1 MRFPGTLRS
10 FGRNMGKKQRSVE
23 SEWLRTRPLWWK
35 REEEDMSRLSIITEN
50 KAQTTVEELYKDLE
64 RRISASPPGLCPV
77 DLASSFLKMCHA
89 QSCGKCV
96 PCRVGLG
103 QLEQLMEDVLDGNG
117 TLETID
123 LIESTASSIF
133 YSADCAIGYEAALM
147 VLKGIKGFRNDFEE
161 HVLRG
166 RCICELNQP
175 VPCVSQCPA
184 GVDIPGYVALVAE
197 GNYADAVRLIRKDN
211 PLPSVC
217 GLICEHPCEVRCRRT
232 LMDDPINIRGLKRF
246 AVEHAGE
253 VPVPE
258 PAESTGKRVAVIGG
272 GPGGI
277 SAAYYLRLMG
287 HDVTIYEQRKQLGG
301 MLRYGIPSYR
311 LPRESLDKE
320 IEQLLSTGIHVK
332 TGVTVGESPNILE
345 LRSQYDAVYIA
356 IGAHTDRKIGIEG
369 EDAEGVIS
377 AVEML
382 RGIGDDQ
389 LPDFSGKDIIVIGG
403 GNVAMDVARSAVR
416 LGAKRLRIAYRRRRE
431 DMTAMPEE
439 VEGAIA
445 EGCELVELHAPMRI
459 EKDAEGRVAALWVK
473 PQIIGP
479 VVNGR
484 PKPVDSSEPEVRL
497 ECDMV
502 LVAIGQG
509 IEFDYCC
516 VHAAFELRR
525 LGFETIIVNCN
536 PETVSTD
543 YDTSDRLYFEPLTV
557 EDVLSIYHRENPVGV
572 ITQFGGQTPL
582 NLAQE
587 LKANGVNILGT
598 SPEAIDLAEDRDQFR
613 AMMEKLGIPMP
624 QAEMA
629 VTVEDAKKAADEIGY
644 PLMLRP
650 SYVLGGRGM
659 EIVRDEESLIRYMKA
674 AVGVTPDRPILI
686 DRFLQHATEV
696 EADAICDGERVFVPA
711 VMEHIE
717 LAGVHSGD
725 SACVIPSVHLSE
737 KQLQT
742 INEYTKKIAL
752 ELGVRGLMNMQYA
765 IEGNTIYVLEA
776 NPRASRTVPLVSKVL
791 GIQMVPLATKIMT
804 LPLTGEQSPLIGL
817 KHHKVN
823 HCGVKEAVFPFN
835 MFPEVDPLLGPEMR
849 STGEVL
855 GLADSFGLAFYRAQ
869 EATKTKIPLSG
880 TVFISVSDR
889 DKAEVVDVAREF
901 AVQGFKIVATSGTA
915 SLLREHGIDCV
926 QTKKLY
932 EGAPN
937 VLDEIKN
944 KKINFIVN
952 TPAGSLSHHDDSY
965 IRKAAIKYG
974 IFYATT
980 LAAAHAAVQGIK
992 AVHEGGKEI
1001 EAKCLQEY
1009 HAQIQ

>member
-1 MRFPGTLRS
+1 
-10 FGRNMGKKQRSVE
+10 
-23 SEWLRTRPLWWK
+23 
-35 REEEDMSRLSIITEN
+35 MSRLSIITEN

-103 QLEQLMEDVLDGNG
+103 QLEKLMEDVLDGNG

-258 PAESTGKRVAVIGG
+258 PAEATGKKVAVIGG

-311 LPRESLDKE
+311 LPRETLDRE

-377 AVEML
+377 AVELL
-382 RGIGDDQ
+382 RGIGDSQ
-389 LPDFSGKDIIVIGG
+389 LPDFTGKDIIVIGG
-403 GNVAMDVARSAVR
+403 GNVAMDVARSAIR

-445 EGCELVELHAPMRI
+445 EGCELVELHAPLRI
-459 EKDAEGRVAALWVK
+459 EEDAEGKVAALWVK

-484 PKPVDSSEPEVRL
+484 PKPMDSGQPEVRL
-497 ECDMV
+497 ACDMV

-509 IEFDYCC
+509 IESKN
-516 VHAAFELRR
+516 FE
-525 LGFETIIVNCN
+525 
-536 PETVSTD
+536 
-543 YDTSDRLYFEPLTV
+543 
-557 EDVLSIYHRENPVGV
+557 
-572 ITQFGGQTPL
+572 
-582 NLAQE
+582 
-587 LKANGVNILGT
+587 
-598 SPEAIDLAEDRDQFR
+598 
-613 AMMEKLGIPMP
+613 
-624 QAEMA
+624 
-629 VTVEDAKKAADEIGY
+629 
-644 PLMLRP
+644 
-650 SYVLGGRGM
+650 
-659 EIVRDEESLIRYMKA
+659 
-674 AVGVTPDRPILI
+674 
-686 DRFLQHATEV
+686 
-696 EADAICDGERVFVPA
+696 
-711 VMEHIE
+711 
-717 LAGVHSGD
+717 
-725 SACVIPSVHLSE
+725 
-737 KQLQT
+737 
-742 INEYTKKIAL
+742 
-752 ELGVRGLMNMQYA
+752 
-765 IEGNTIYVLEA
+765 
-776 NPRASRTVPLVSKVL
+776 
-791 GIQMVPLATKIMT
+791 
-804 LPLTGEQSPLIGL
+804 
-817 KHHKVN
+817 
-823 HCGVKEAVFPFN
+823 
-835 MFPEVDPLLGPEMR
+835 
-849 STGEVL
+849 
-855 GLADSFGLAFYRAQ
+855 
-869 EATKTKIPLSG
+869 
-880 TVFISVSDR
+880 
-889 DKAEVVDVAREF
+889 
-901 AVQGFKIVATSGTA
+901 
-915 SLLREHGIDCV
+915 
-926 QTKKLY
+926 
-932 EGAPN
+932 
-937 VLDEIKN
+937 
-944 KKINFIVN
+944 
-952 TPAGSLSHHDDSY
+952 
-965 IRKAAIKYG
+965 KYG
-974 IFYATT
+974 IPVKRGVIDALNWSGVKDISGVFAGGDCVTGPATVIRAIAAGKV
-980 LAAAHAAVQGIK
+980 AAANIDEFLGYHHVISTDVQIPKVRMDTRKSCARVNMKERSVCERVKCARVNMKERSVCERVKDFQLIECGMTEEEAMQESRRCLRCDRFGFGSFK
-992 AVHEGGKEI
+992 GGRVE
-1001 EAKCLQEY
+1001 QW
-1009 HAQIQ
+1009 

>member
-1 MRFPGTLRS
+1 
-10 FGRNMGKKQRSVE
+10 
-23 SEWLRTRPLWWK
+23 
-35 REEEDMSRLSIITEN
+35 MSRLSIITEN

-103 QLEQLMEDVLDGNG
+103 QLEKLMEDVLDGNA

-258 PAESTGKRVAVIGG
+258 PAEDTGKRVAVIGG

-311 LPRESLDKE
+311 LPREALDKE

-369 EDAEGVIS
+369 EDAEGVVS

-389 LPDFSGKDIIVIGG
+389 LPDFTGKDIIVIGG

-445 EGCELVELHAPMRI
+445 EGCELVELHAPLRI
-459 EKDAEGRVAALWVK
+459 EKDAEGKVAALWVK

-484 PKPVDSSEPEVRL
+484 PKPMDSAEPEVRL
-497 ECDMV
+497 ACDMV

-509 IEFDYCC
+509 IDSRN
-516 VHAAFELRR
+516 FE
-525 LGFETIIVNCN
+525 
-536 PETVSTD
+536 
-543 YDTSDRLYFEPLTV
+543 
-557 EDVLSIYHRENPVGV
+557 
-572 ITQFGGQTPL
+572 
-582 NLAQE
+582 
-587 LKANGVNILGT
+587 
-598 SPEAIDLAEDRDQFR
+598 
-613 AMMEKLGIPMP
+613 
-624 QAEMA
+624 
-629 VTVEDAKKAADEIGY
+629 
-644 PLMLRP
+644 
-650 SYVLGGRGM
+650 
-659 EIVRDEESLIRYMKA
+659 
-674 AVGVTPDRPILI
+674 
-686 DRFLQHATEV
+686 
-696 EADAICDGERVFVPA
+696 
-711 VMEHIE
+711 
-717 LAGVHSGD
+717 
-725 SACVIPSVHLSE
+725 
-737 KQLQT
+737 
-742 INEYTKKIAL
+742 
-752 ELGVRGLMNMQYA
+752 
-765 IEGNTIYVLEA
+765 
-776 NPRASRTVPLVSKVL
+776 
-791 GIQMVPLATKIMT
+791 
-804 LPLTGEQSPLIGL
+804 
-817 KHHKVN
+817 
-823 HCGVKEAVFPFN
+823 
-835 MFPEVDPLLGPEMR
+835 
-849 STGEVL
+849 
-855 GLADSFGLAFYRAQ
+855 
-869 EATKTKIPLSG
+869 
-880 TVFISVSDR
+880 
-889 DKAEVVDVAREF
+889 
-901 AVQGFKIVATSGTA
+901 
-915 SLLREHGIDCV
+915 
-926 QTKKLY
+926 
-932 EGAPN
+932 
-937 VLDEIKN
+937 
-944 KKINFIVN
+944 
-952 TPAGSLSHHDDSY
+952 
-965 IRKAAIKYG
+965 KYG
-974 IFYATT
+974 IPVKRGVIDALNWSGVKDISGVFAGGDCVTGPATVIRAIAAGKV
-980 LAAAHAAVQGIK
+980 AAANIDEFLGYHHVISADVEIPKVRMSTRKSCARVNMKERSVCERVKDFKLIECGMTEEEAMQEAHRCLRCDKFGFGSFK
-992 AVHEGGKEI
+992 GGRVE
-1001 EAKCLQEY
+1001 QW
-1009 HAQIQ
+1009 

>member
-1 MRFPGTLRS
+1 
-10 FGRNMGKKQRSVE
+10 
-23 SEWLRTRPLWWK
+23 
-35 REEEDMSRLSIITEN
+35 MSRLSIITEN

-103 QLEQLMEDVLDGNG
+103 QLEKLMEDVLDGNG

-147 VLKGIKGFRNDFEE
+147 VLKGIKVFRNDFEE

-258 PAESTGKRVAVIGG
+258 PAEATGKKVAVIGG

-311 LPRESLDKE
+311 LPRETLDRE

-377 AVEML
+377 AVELL
-382 RGIGDDQ
+382 RGIGDSQ
-389 LPDFSGKDIIVIGG
+389 LPDFTGKDIIVIGG
-403 GNVAMDVARSAVR
+403 GNVAMDVARSAIR

-445 EGCELVELHAPMRI
+445 EGCELVELHAPLRI
-459 EKDAEGRVAALWVK
+459 EEDAEGKVAALWVK

-484 PKPVDSSEPEVRL
+484 PKPMDSGQPEVRL
-497 ECDMV
+497 ACDMV

-509 IEFDYCC
+509 IESKN
-516 VHAAFELRR
+516 FE
-525 LGFETIIVNCN
+525 
-536 PETVSTD
+536 
-543 YDTSDRLYFEPLTV
+543 
-557 EDVLSIYHRENPVGV
+557 
-572 ITQFGGQTPL
+572 
-582 NLAQE
+582 
-587 LKANGVNILGT
+587 
-598 SPEAIDLAEDRDQFR
+598 
-613 AMMEKLGIPMP
+613 
-624 QAEMA
+624 
-629 VTVEDAKKAADEIGY
+629 
-644 PLMLRP
+644 
-650 SYVLGGRGM
+650 
-659 EIVRDEESLIRYMKA
+659 
-674 AVGVTPDRPILI
+674 
-686 DRFLQHATEV
+686 
-696 EADAICDGERVFVPA
+696 
-711 VMEHIE
+711 
-717 LAGVHSGD
+717 
-725 SACVIPSVHLSE
+725 
-737 KQLQT
+737 
-742 INEYTKKIAL
+742 
-752 ELGVRGLMNMQYA
+752 
-765 IEGNTIYVLEA
+765 
-776 NPRASRTVPLVSKVL
+776 
-791 GIQMVPLATKIMT
+791 
-804 LPLTGEQSPLIGL
+804 
-817 KHHKVN
+817 
-823 HCGVKEAVFPFN
+823 
-835 MFPEVDPLLGPEMR
+835 
-849 STGEVL
+849 
-855 GLADSFGLAFYRAQ
+855 
-869 EATKTKIPLSG
+869 
-880 TVFISVSDR
+880 
-889 DKAEVVDVAREF
+889 
-901 AVQGFKIVATSGTA
+901 
-915 SLLREHGIDCV
+915 
-926 QTKKLY
+926 
-932 EGAPN
+932 
-937 VLDEIKN
+937 
-944 KKINFIVN
+944 
-952 TPAGSLSHHDDSY
+952 
-965 IRKAAIKYG
+965 KYG
-974 IFYATT
+974 IPVKRGVIDALNWSGVKDISGVFAGGDCVTGPATVIRAIAAGKV
-980 LAAAHAAVQGIK
+980 AAANIDEFLGYHHVISTDVQIPKVRMDTRKSCARVNMKERSVCERVKDFQLIECGMTEEEAMQESRRCLRCDRFGFGSFK
-992 AVHEGGKEI
+992 GGRVE
-1001 EAKCLQEY
+1001 QW
-1009 HAQIQ
+1009 

>member
-1 MRFPGTLRS
+1 
-10 FGRNMGKKQRSVE
+10 
-23 SEWLRTRPLWWK
+23 
-35 REEEDMSRLSIITEN
+35 MSRLSIITEN

-103 QLEQLMEDVLDGNG
+103 QLEKLMEDVLDGNG

-258 PAESTGKRVAVIGG
+258 PTEATGKKVAVIGG

-311 LPRESLDKE
+311 LPRETLDRE

-377 AVEML
+377 AVELL
-382 RGIGDDQ
+382 RGIGDSQ
-389 LPDFSGKDIIVIGG
+389 LPDFTGKDIIVIGG
-403 GNVAMDVARSAVR
+403 GNVAMDVARSAIR

-445 EGCELVELHAPMRI
+445 EGCELVELHAPLRI
-459 EKDAEGRVAALWVK
+459 EEDAEGKVAALWVK

-484 PKPVDSSEPEVRL
+484 PKPMDSGQPEVRL
-497 ECDMV
+497 ACDMV

-509 IEFDYCC
+509 IESKN
-516 VHAAFELRR
+516 FE
-525 LGFETIIVNCN
+525 
-536 PETVSTD
+536 
-543 YDTSDRLYFEPLTV
+543 
-557 EDVLSIYHRENPVGV
+557 
-572 ITQFGGQTPL
+572 
-582 NLAQE
+582 
-587 LKANGVNILGT
+587 
-598 SPEAIDLAEDRDQFR
+598 
-613 AMMEKLGIPMP
+613 
-624 QAEMA
+624 
-629 VTVEDAKKAADEIGY
+629 
-644 PLMLRP
+644 
-650 SYVLGGRGM
+650 
-659 EIVRDEESLIRYMKA
+659 
-674 AVGVTPDRPILI
+674 
-686 DRFLQHATEV
+686 
-696 EADAICDGERVFVPA
+696 
-711 VMEHIE
+711 
-717 LAGVHSGD
+717 
-725 SACVIPSVHLSE
+725 
-737 KQLQT
+737 
-742 INEYTKKIAL
+742 
-752 ELGVRGLMNMQYA
+752 
-765 IEGNTIYVLEA
+765 
-776 NPRASRTVPLVSKVL
+776 
-791 GIQMVPLATKIMT
+791 
-804 LPLTGEQSPLIGL
+804 
-817 KHHKVN
+817 
-823 HCGVKEAVFPFN
+823 
-835 MFPEVDPLLGPEMR
+835 
-849 STGEVL
+849 
-855 GLADSFGLAFYRAQ
+855 
-869 EATKTKIPLSG
+869 
-880 TVFISVSDR
+880 
-889 DKAEVVDVAREF
+889 
-901 AVQGFKIVATSGTA
+901 
-915 SLLREHGIDCV
+915 
-926 QTKKLY
+926 
-932 EGAPN
+932 
-937 VLDEIKN
+937 
-944 KKINFIVN
+944 
-952 TPAGSLSHHDDSY
+952 
-965 IRKAAIKYG
+965 KYG
-974 IFYATT
+974 IPVKRGVIDALNWSGVKDISGVFAGGDCVTGPATVIRAIAAGKV
-980 LAAAHAAVQGIK
+980 AAANIDEFLGYHHVISTDVQIPKVRMDTRKSCARVNMKERSVCERVKDFQLIECGMTEEEAMQESRRCLRCDRFGFGSFK
-992 AVHEGGKEI
+992 GGRVE
-1001 EAKCLQEY
+1001 QW
-1009 HAQIQ
+1009 

>member
-1 MRFPGTLRS
+1 
-10 FGRNMGKKQRSVE
+10 
-23 SEWLRTRPLWWK
+23 
-35 REEEDMSRLSIITEN
+35 MSRLSIITEN

-103 QLEQLMEDVLDGNG
+103 QLEKLMEDVLDGNG

-258 PAESTGKRVAVIGG
+258 PAEATGKKVAVIGG

-311 LPRESLDKE
+311 LPRETLDRE

-332 TGVTVGESPNILE
+332 TGVMVGESPNILE

-377 AVEML
+377 AVELL
-382 RGIGDDQ
+382 RGIGDSQ
-389 LPDFSGKDIIVIGG
+389 LPDFTGKDIIVIGG
-403 GNVAMDVARSAVR
+403 GNVAMDVARSAIR

-445 EGCELVELHAPMRI
+445 EGCELVELHAPLRI
-459 EKDAEGRVAALWVK
+459 EEDAEGKVAALWVK

-484 PKPVDSSEPEVRL
+484 PKPMDSGQPEVRVA
-497 ECDMV
+497 CDMV

-509 IEFDYCC
+509 IESKN
-516 VHAAFELRR
+516 FE
-525 LGFETIIVNCN
+525 
-536 PETVSTD
+536 
-543 YDTSDRLYFEPLTV
+543 
-557 EDVLSIYHRENPVGV
+557 
-572 ITQFGGQTPL
+572 
-582 NLAQE
+582 
-587 LKANGVNILGT
+587 
-598 SPEAIDLAEDRDQFR
+598 
-613 AMMEKLGIPMP
+613 
-624 QAEMA
+624 
-629 VTVEDAKKAADEIGY
+629 
-644 PLMLRP
+644 
-650 SYVLGGRGM
+650 
-659 EIVRDEESLIRYMKA
+659 
-674 AVGVTPDRPILI
+674 
-686 DRFLQHATEV
+686 
-696 EADAICDGERVFVPA
+696 
-711 VMEHIE
+711 
-717 LAGVHSGD
+717 
-725 SACVIPSVHLSE
+725 
-737 KQLQT
+737 
-742 INEYTKKIAL
+742 
-752 ELGVRGLMNMQYA
+752 
-765 IEGNTIYVLEA
+765 
-776 NPRASRTVPLVSKVL
+776 
-791 GIQMVPLATKIMT
+791 
-804 LPLTGEQSPLIGL
+804 
-817 KHHKVN
+817 
-823 HCGVKEAVFPFN
+823 
-835 MFPEVDPLLGPEMR
+835 
-849 STGEVL
+849 
-855 GLADSFGLAFYRAQ
+855 
-869 EATKTKIPLSG
+869 
-880 TVFISVSDR
+880 
-889 DKAEVVDVAREF
+889 
-901 AVQGFKIVATSGTA
+901 
-915 SLLREHGIDCV
+915 
-926 QTKKLY
+926 
-932 EGAPN
+932 
-937 VLDEIKN
+937 
-944 KKINFIVN
+944 
-952 TPAGSLSHHDDSY
+952 
-965 IRKAAIKYG
+965 KYG
-974 IFYATT
+974 IPVKRGVIDALNWSGVKDISGVFAGGDCVTGPATVIRAIAAGKV
-980 LAAAHAAVQGIK
+980 AAANIDEFLGYHHVISTDVQIPKVRMDTRKSCARVNMKERSVCERVKDFQLIECGMTEEEAMQESRRCLRCDRFGFGSFK
-992 AVHEGGKEI
+992 GGRVE
-1001 EAKCLQEY
+1001 QW
-1009 HAQIQ
+1009 

>member
-1 MRFPGTLRS
+1 
-10 FGRNMGKKQRSVE
+10 
-23 SEWLRTRPLWWK
+23 
-35 REEEDMSRLSIITEN
+35 MSRLSIITEN

-103 QLEQLMEDVLDGNG
+103 QLERLMEDVLDGNA

-123 LIESTASSIF
+123 LIENTASSIF

-161 HVLRG
+161 HILRG

-246 AVEHAGE
+246 AVEHAGN

-287 HDVTIYEQRKQLGG
+287 HDVTMYEQRKQLGG

-311 LPRESLDKE
+311 LPRETLDAE

-332 TGVTVGESPNILE
+332 TEVTVGESPNILE

-389 LPDFSGKDIIVIGG
+389 LPDFTGKDIIVIGG
-403 GNVAMDVARSAVR
+403 GNVAMDVARSAIR

-459 EKDAEGRVAALWVK
+459 EKDAEGKVAALWVK

-484 PKPVDSSEPEVRL
+484 PKPMDSSEPEVRL
-497 ECDMV
+497 ACDMV

-509 IEFDYCC
+509 IDSRN
-516 VHAAFELRR
+516 FE
-525 LGFETIIVNCN
+525 
-536 PETVSTD
+536 
-543 YDTSDRLYFEPLTV
+543 
-557 EDVLSIYHRENPVGV
+557 
-572 ITQFGGQTPL
+572 
-582 NLAQE
+582 
-587 LKANGVNILGT
+587 
-598 SPEAIDLAEDRDQFR
+598 
-613 AMMEKLGIPMP
+613 
-624 QAEMA
+624 
-629 VTVEDAKKAADEIGY
+629 
-644 PLMLRP
+644 
-650 SYVLGGRGM
+650 
-659 EIVRDEESLIRYMKA
+659 
-674 AVGVTPDRPILI
+674 
-686 DRFLQHATEV
+686 
-696 EADAICDGERVFVPA
+696 
-711 VMEHIE
+711 
-717 LAGVHSGD
+717 
-725 SACVIPSVHLSE
+725 
-737 KQLQT
+737 
-742 INEYTKKIAL
+742 
-752 ELGVRGLMNMQYA
+752 
-765 IEGNTIYVLEA
+765 
-776 NPRASRTVPLVSKVL
+776 
-791 GIQMVPLATKIMT
+791 
-804 LPLTGEQSPLIGL
+804 
-817 KHHKVN
+817 
-823 HCGVKEAVFPFN
+823 
-835 MFPEVDPLLGPEMR
+835 
-849 STGEVL
+849 
-855 GLADSFGLAFYRAQ
+855 
-869 EATKTKIPLSG
+869 
-880 TVFISVSDR
+880 
-889 DKAEVVDVAREF
+889 
-901 AVQGFKIVATSGTA
+901 
-915 SLLREHGIDCV
+915 
-926 QTKKLY
+926 
-932 EGAPN
+932 
-937 VLDEIKN
+937 
-944 KKINFIVN
+944 
-952 TPAGSLSHHDDSY
+952 
-965 IRKAAIKYG
+965 KYG
-974 IFYATT
+974 IPVKRGVIDALNWSGVKDISGVFAGGDCVTGPATVIRAIAAGKV
-980 LAAAHAAVQGIK
+980 AAANIDEFLGYHHVISTDVKIPKVRMDTRKSCARVNMKERSVCDRVKDFKLIECSMTEEEAMQESRRCLRCDRFGFGSFK
-992 AVHEGGKEI
+992 GGRVE
-1001 EAKCLQEY
+1001 QW
-1009 HAQIQ
+1009 

>member
-1 MRFPGTLRS
+1 
-10 FGRNMGKKQRSVE
+10 
-23 SEWLRTRPLWWK
+23 
-35 REEEDMSRLSIITEN
+35 MSRLSIITEN

-103 QLEQLMEDVLDGNG
+103 QLEKLMEDVLDGNG

-258 PAESTGKRVAVIGG
+258 PAEATGKKVAVIGG

-311 LPRESLDKE
+311 LPRETLDRE

-369 EDAEGVIS
+369 EDAEGVVS

-389 LPDFSGKDIIVIGG
+389 LPDFTGKDIIVIGG

-439 VEGAIA
+439 VEGSIA
-445 EGCELVELHAPMRI
+445 EGCELVELHAPLRI
-459 EKDAEGRVAALWVK
+459 EKDAEGKVAALWVK

-484 PKPVDSSEPEVRL
+484 PKPMDSAEPEVRL
-497 ECDMV
+497 ACDMV

-509 IEFDYCC
+509 IDSRN
-516 VHAAFELRR
+516 FE
-525 LGFETIIVNCN
+525 
-536 PETVSTD
+536 
-543 YDTSDRLYFEPLTV
+543 
-557 EDVLSIYHRENPVGV
+557 
-572 ITQFGGQTPL
+572 
-582 NLAQE
+582 
-587 LKANGVNILGT
+587 
-598 SPEAIDLAEDRDQFR
+598 
-613 AMMEKLGIPMP
+613 
-624 QAEMA
+624 
-629 VTVEDAKKAADEIGY
+629 
-644 PLMLRP
+644 
-650 SYVLGGRGM
+650 
-659 EIVRDEESLIRYMKA
+659 
-674 AVGVTPDRPILI
+674 
-686 DRFLQHATEV
+686 
-696 EADAICDGERVFVPA
+696 
-711 VMEHIE
+711 
-717 LAGVHSGD
+717 
-725 SACVIPSVHLSE
+725 
-737 KQLQT
+737 
-742 INEYTKKIAL
+742 
-752 ELGVRGLMNMQYA
+752 
-765 IEGNTIYVLEA
+765 
-776 NPRASRTVPLVSKVL
+776 
-791 GIQMVPLATKIMT
+791 
-804 LPLTGEQSPLIGL
+804 
-817 KHHKVN
+817 
-823 HCGVKEAVFPFN
+823 
-835 MFPEVDPLLGPEMR
+835 
-849 STGEVL
+849 
-855 GLADSFGLAFYRAQ
+855 
-869 EATKTKIPLSG
+869 
-880 TVFISVSDR
+880 
-889 DKAEVVDVAREF
+889 
-901 AVQGFKIVATSGTA
+901 
-915 SLLREHGIDCV
+915 
-926 QTKKLY
+926 
-932 EGAPN
+932 
-937 VLDEIKN
+937 
-944 KKINFIVN
+944 
-952 TPAGSLSHHDDSY
+952 
-965 IRKAAIKYG
+965 KYG
-974 IFYATT
+974 IPVKRGVIDALNWSGVKDISGVFAGGDCVTGPATVIRAIAAGKV
-980 LAAAHAAVQGIK
+980 AAANIDEFLGYHHVISADVEIPKVRMSTRKSCARVNMKERSVCERVKDFKLIECGMTEEEAMQEAHRCLRCDKFGFGSFK
-992 AVHEGGKEI
+992 GGRVE
-1001 EAKCLQEY
+1001 QW
-1009 HAQIQ
+1009 

>member
-1 MRFPGTLRS
+1 MLFRKD
-10 FGRNMGKKQRSVE
+10 GKKSNRLQ
-23 SEWLRTRPLWWK
+23 TG
-35 REEEDMSRLSIITEN
+35 REEETMSRLSIITEN

-103 QLEQLMEDVLDGNG
+103 QLEKLMEDILDGNG

-147 VLKGIKGFRNDFEE
+147 VLKGVKGFRNDFEE

-246 AVEHAGE
+246 AVEHAGD

-258 PAESTGKRVAVIGG
+258 PAEATGKKVAVIGG

-311 LPRESLDKE
+311 LPREALDKE
-320 IEQLLSTGIHVK
+320 ISQLLSTGIHVK

-369 EDAEGVIS
+369 EDAEGVLS

-382 RGIGDDQ
+382 RGIGDES
-389 LPDFSGKDIIVIGG
+389 LPDFTGKDIIVIGG

-445 EGCELVELHAPMRI
+445 EGCELVELHAPLRI
-459 EKDAEGRVAALWVK
+459 EKDAEGKVAALWVK

-484 PKPVDSSEPEVRL
+484 PKPMDSSQPEVRL

-509 IEFDYCC
+509 IESKN
-516 VHAAFELRR
+516 FE
-525 LGFETIIVNCN
+525 
-536 PETVSTD
+536 
-543 YDTSDRLYFEPLTV
+543 
-557 EDVLSIYHRENPVGV
+557 
-572 ITQFGGQTPL
+572 
-582 NLAQE
+582 
-587 LKANGVNILGT
+587 
-598 SPEAIDLAEDRDQFR
+598 
-613 AMMEKLGIPMP
+613 
-624 QAEMA
+624 
-629 VTVEDAKKAADEIGY
+629 
-644 PLMLRP
+644 
-650 SYVLGGRGM
+650 
-659 EIVRDEESLIRYMKA
+659 
-674 AVGVTPDRPILI
+674 
-686 DRFLQHATEV
+686 
-696 EADAICDGERVFVPA
+696 
-711 VMEHIE
+711 
-717 LAGVHSGD
+717 
-725 SACVIPSVHLSE
+725 
-737 KQLQT
+737 
-742 INEYTKKIAL
+742 
-752 ELGVRGLMNMQYA
+752 
-765 IEGNTIYVLEA
+765 
-776 NPRASRTVPLVSKVL
+776 
-791 GIQMVPLATKIMT
+791 
-804 LPLTGEQSPLIGL
+804 
-817 KHHKVN
+817 
-823 HCGVKEAVFPFN
+823 
-835 MFPEVDPLLGPEMR
+835 
-849 STGEVL
+849 
-855 GLADSFGLAFYRAQ
+855 
-869 EATKTKIPLSG
+869 
-880 TVFISVSDR
+880 
-889 DKAEVVDVAREF
+889 
-901 AVQGFKIVATSGTA
+901 
-915 SLLREHGIDCV
+915 
-926 QTKKLY
+926 
-932 EGAPN
+932 
-937 VLDEIKN
+937 
-944 KKINFIVN
+944 
-952 TPAGSLSHHDDSY
+952 
-965 IRKAAIKYG
+965 KYG
-974 IFYATT
+974 IPVKRGVIDALNWSGVKDISGVFAGGDCVTGPATVIRAIAAGKV
-980 LAAAHAAVQGIK
+980 AAANIDEFLGYHHVVSADVKIPKVRMDTRKSCARVNMKERSVCERVKDFKLIECGMTEEEAMQESRRCLRCDRFGFGAFK
-992 AVHEGGKEI
+992 GGRVE
-1001 EAKCLQEY
+1001 QW
-1009 HAQIQ
+1009 